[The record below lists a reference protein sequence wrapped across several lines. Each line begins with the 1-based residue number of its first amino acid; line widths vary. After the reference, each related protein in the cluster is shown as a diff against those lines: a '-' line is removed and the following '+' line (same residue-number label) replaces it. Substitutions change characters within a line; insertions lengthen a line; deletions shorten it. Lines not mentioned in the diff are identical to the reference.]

1 MAAHDR
7 RVRRTRRAILDAF
20 LSLVEANGY
29 EKTTVQDIL
38 DRADVGRSTFYA
50 HYRDK
55 EALLLA
61 SFDDMQ
67 KELRSDIDARAPAD
81 QPIDIA
87 LPAVLVFGHAYR
99 YQGVV
104 RALHRTPAGK
114 TVMQYL
120 HEIISGVLADNLG
133 PQEGANGSELPVEV
147 VAEFYAAAAIGL
159 LRWWIDH
166 DFRHGPTWL
175 ATTYRQIAARG
186 ARTTAQ

>member
-1 MAAHDR
+1 LAAYDR

-61 SFDDMQ
+61 SFDNMQ
-67 KELRSDIDARAPAD
+67 KELRSEIDTLAPAG
-81 QPIDIA
+81 QSIDIA
-87 LPAVLVFGHAYR
+87 LPAVLVFEHAYR
-99 YQGVV
+99 YKGVV
-104 RALHRTPAGK
+104 RALCGTPAGK

-120 HEIISGVLADNLG
+120 HEIIGGVLADNLG
-133 PQEGANGSELPVEV
+133 PQQDANGSELPVEV